1 MGLLLGL
8 VFGIGALLVLLALTT
23 EPTVGRS
30 PRPRTNRLAGSIAEA
45 GLEGV
50 TPRGVVLTSAG
61 LAVLVG
67 LSFYVLTET
76 WPIAL
81 AFATIAAL
89 TPTVLIRQRV
99 QKRRAELREVW
110 PDVVDNLASAVRA
123 GMSLPEALGQLGA
136 RGPQS
141 LRRHFARFA
150 DDYRT
155 TGRFT
160 ESLDAL
166 KDRLADPTGDRI
178 VESLRIARE
187 VGGSDLGRLLRTL
200 SAFLR
205 DELRV
210 RTELETRQGWVTNA
224 AKLAVAGPWI
234 LLALLSFRS
243 TSIQAYQQPS
253 GVMVLAVGAAV
264 SVVAY
269 RVMVRLGRLPE
280 DERVLR

>member
-1 MGLLLGL
+1 MGVLLGIAL
-8 VFGIGALLVLLALTT
+8 GVGGLLVLRALTDDSEAT
-23 EPTVGRS
+23 TSRRRS
-30 PRPRTNRLAGSIAEA
+30 RLGQLTAEA

-50 TPRGVVLTSAG
+50 SPRGVVLTSVGA
-61 LAVLVG
+61 AVLVG
-67 LSFYVLTET
+67 VSFYVLTET
-76 WPIAL
+76 WSVAA
-81 AFATIAAL
+81 AFGLIAAAA
-89 TPTVLIRQRV
+89 PTVLLRQRAHR
-99 QKRRAELREVW
+99 RRAELREVW

-123 GMSLPEALGQLGA
+123 GMSLPDALAQLGE
-136 RGPQS
+136 RGPEP
-141 LRRHFARFA
+141 LRGPFTRFA

-155 TGRFT
+155 TGRFA

-166 KDRLADPTGDRI
+166 KQRLADPTGDRI

-187 VGGSDLGRLLRTL
+187 VGGTDLGRLLRTL

-210 RTELETRQGWVTNA
+210 RGELETRQGWVANA

-234 LLALLSFRS
+234 LLALLSLRS
-243 TSIQAYQQPS
+243 TSIQAYQQPA
-253 GVMVLAVGAAV
+253 GVVVLVVGAVV

-269 RVMVRLGRLPE
+269 RVMVAMGRLPE

>member
-8 VFGIGALLVLLALTT
+8 VLGVGALLVLLALTDDET
-23 EPTVGRS
+23 APVRRER
-30 PRPRTNRLAGSIAEA
+30 RHRLADSIAEA

-50 TPRGVVLTSAG
+50 SPRGVVLTSLG

-67 LSFYVLTET
+67 VSFLVLTQT
-76 WPIAL
+76 APIAA
-81 AFATIAAL
+81 AFAVIAGAV
-89 TPTVLIRQRV
+89 PTVLLRQRAYR
-99 QKRRAELREVW
+99 RRAELREVW

-123 GMSLPEALGQLGA
+123 GMSLPDALAQLGV
-136 RGPQS
+136 RGPEP
-141 LRRHFARFA
+141 LRVPFTRFA
-150 DDYRT
+150 EDYRM
-155 TGRFT
+155 TGRFG

-166 KDRLADPTGDRI
+166 KGRLADPTGDRI

-205 DELRV
+205 DELRA
-210 RTELETRQGWVTNA
+210 RSELETRQGWVVNA

-234 LLALLSFRS
+234 LLVLLSFRS
-243 TSIQAYQQPS
+243 TSIQAYQQPA
-253 GVMVLAVGAAV
+253 GIAVLVVGAVV

-269 RVMVRLGRLPE
+269 RLMVAMGRLPE
-280 DERVLR
+280 DERVLQ

>member
-1 MGLLLGL
+1 MGVLLGIAL
-8 VFGIGALLVLLALTT
+8 GVGGLLVLLALTDDSGAT
-23 EPTVGRS
+23 TPRRRS
-30 PRPRTNRLAGSIAEA
+30 RLGQLTAEA

-50 TPRGVVLTSAG
+50 SPRGVVLTSVGA
-61 LAVLVG
+61 AVLVG
-67 LSFYVLTET
+67 VSFYVLTET
-76 WPIAL
+76 WSVAA
-81 AFATIAAL
+81 AFGLIAAAA
-89 TPTVLIRQRV
+89 PTVLLRQRAHR
-99 QKRRAELREVW
+99 RRAELREVW

-123 GMSLPEALGQLGA
+123 GMSLPDALAQLGE
-136 RGPQS
+136 RGPEP
-141 LRRHFARFA
+141 LRGPFTRFA

-155 TGRFT
+155 TGRFA

-166 KDRLADPTGDRI
+166 KQRLADPTGDRI

-187 VGGSDLGRLLRTL
+187 VGGTDLGRLLRTL

-210 RTELETRQGWVTNA
+210 RGELETRQGWVANA

-234 LLALLSFRS
+234 LLALLSLRS
-243 TSIQAYQQPS
+243 TSIQAYQQPA
-253 GVMVLAVGAAV
+253 GVVVLVVGAVV

-269 RVMVRLGRLPE
+269 RVMVAMGRLPE

>member
-23 EPTVGRS
+23 EPTVVRS
-30 PRPRTNRLAGSIAEA
+30 PRPRTNRLAASIAEA

>member
-8 VFGIGALLVLLALTT
+8 VFGIGAVLVLLALTT
-23 EPTVGRS
+23 DPTAVRP
-30 PRPRTNRLAGSIAEA
+30 PRARTKRLAASIAEA

-50 TPRGVVLTSAG
+50 TPRGVVMTSAG
-61 LAVLVG
+61 LALLVG
-67 LSFYVLTET
+67 VSFYVLTET

-89 TPTVLIRQRV
+89 TPTVLVRQRV
-99 QKRRAELREVW
+99 HRRRAELREVW

-123 GMSLPEALGQLGA
+123 GMSLPEALSQLGA
-136 RGPQS
+136 RGPES
-141 LRRHFARFA
+141 LQRHFGRFA

-210 RTELETRQGWVTNA
+210 RTELETRQGWVANA

-243 TSIQAYQQPS
+243 ASIQAYQQPS
-253 GVMVLAVGAAV
+253 GIAVLLVGAAV

-280 DERVLR
+280 DERVLA

>member
-1 MGLLLGL
+1 MGVLLGIAL
-8 VFGIGALLVLLALTT
+8 GVGGLLVLLALTDDSEAT
-23 EPTVGRS
+23 TPRRRS
-30 PRPRTNRLAGSIAEA
+30 RLGQLTAEA

-50 TPRGVVLTSAG
+50 SPRGVALTSVGA
-61 LAVLVG
+61 AVLVG
-67 LSFYVLTET
+67 VSFYVLTET
-76 WPIAL
+76 WSVAA
-81 AFATIAAL
+81 AFGLIAAAA
-89 TPTVLIRQRV
+89 PTVLLRQRAHR
-99 QKRRAELREVW
+99 RRAELREVW

-123 GMSLPEALGQLGA
+123 GMSLPDALAQLGE
-136 RGPQS
+136 RGPEP
-141 LRRHFARFA
+141 LRGPFTRFA

-155 TGRFT
+155 TGRFA

-166 KDRLADPTGDRI
+166 KQRLADPTGDRI

-187 VGGSDLGRLLRTL
+187 VGGTDLGRLLRTL

-210 RTELETRQGWVTNA
+210 RGELETRQGWVANA

-234 LLALLSFRS
+234 LLALLSLRS
-243 TSIQAYQQPS
+243 TSIQAYQQPA
-253 GVMVLAVGAAV
+253 GVVVLVVGAVV

-269 RVMVRLGRLPE
+269 RVMVAMGRLPE

>member
-1 MGLLLGL
+1 MGLLAGL
-8 VFGIGALLVLLALTT
+8 VFGIGALLVLMALTT
-23 EPTVGRS
+23 DPAHARAPRRPTK
-30 PRPRTNRLAGSIAEA
+30 RLSASIAEA

-61 LAVLVG
+61 LAALVG
-67 LSFYVLTET
+67 LSFYVLTQT
-76 WPIAL
+76 WSVAL
-81 AFATIAAL
+81 AFATIAAV

-99 QKRRAELREVW
+99 HKRRAELREVW

-123 GMSLPEALGQLGA
+123 GLSLPEALGQLGS

-141 LRRHFARFA
+141 LRRHFRRFA

-155 TGRFT
+155 SGRFT
-160 ESLDAL
+160 DSLDAL

-178 VESLRIARE
+178 VESLRVARE

-210 RTELETRQGWVTNA
+210 RTELETRQGWVANA

-243 TSIQAYQQPS
+243 SSIQAYQQPS
-253 GVMVLAVGAAV
+253 GVMVLLVGAAV

>member
-1 MGLLLGL
+1 MGVLLGIAL
-8 VFGIGALLVLLALTT
+8 GVGGLLVLLALTDDSEAT
-23 EPTVGRS
+23 TPRRRS
-30 PRPRTNRLAGSIAEA
+30 RLGQLTAEA

-50 TPRGVVLTSAG
+50 SPRGVVLTSVGA
-61 LAVLVG
+61 AALVG
-67 LSFYVLTET
+67 VSFYVLTET
-76 WPIAL
+76 WSVAA
-81 AFATIAAL
+81 AFGLIAAAA
-89 TPTVLIRQRV
+89 PTVLLRQRAHR
-99 QKRRAELREVW
+99 RRAELREVW

-123 GMSLPEALGQLGA
+123 GMSLPDALAQLGE
-136 RGPQS
+136 RGPEP
-141 LRRHFARFA
+141 LRGPFTRFA

-155 TGRFT
+155 TGRFA

-166 KDRLADPTGDRI
+166 KQRLADPTGDRI

-187 VGGSDLGRLLRTL
+187 VGGTDLGRLLRTL

-210 RTELETRQGWVTNA
+210 RGELETRQGWVANA

-234 LLALLSFRS
+234 LLALLSLRS
-243 TSIQAYQQPS
+243 TSIQAYQQPA
-253 GVMVLAVGAAV
+253 GVVVLVVGAVV

-269 RVMVRLGRLPE
+269 RVMVAMGRLPE